1 MEAIGSAVAGYL
13 DVVVLSTP
21 PPPWEDPSLFAQQV
35 LSGIAS
41 GSIFA
46 IVALAL
52 VLIYRSTDV
61 LNFGQGEMAM
71 FTTFIAWSFMTR
83 LDLWTAFFLTLVVAA
98 VMGAA
103 LERLVL
109 RPVEEAPV
117 LNAVIVTLGLF
128 TVFNGLALRIW
139 GPLPKGFGPFSLDFL
154 FFEIDLAGSPLCTAD
169 VCIGRL
175 SVAVLVAAVIIMAL
189 LFVLFQR
196 TKLGLAMRAA
206 AQNRTASRLVGIP
219 VGRMLSIGWALS
231 AMVGAVAGIFVA
243 QSVGLSTSSL
253 LAVLI
258 FSFAAAVLGGLDS
271 PVGAIVGGLTIG
283 VVKNLAGTYVP
294 SEVGSVDLVVA
305 FVLIVLVLM
314 VRPRGIFG
322 RQVVRRV

>member
-1 MEAIGSAVAGYL
+1 M
-13 DVVVLSTP
+13 VVLSMP

-35 LSGIAS
+35 VSGIAS
-41 GSIFA
+41 GSLFA
-46 IVALAL
+46 ILALAL

-71 FTTFIAWSFMTR
+71 FTTFISWSFLTGIGVWPLSLFTPM
-83 LDLWTAFFLTLVVAA
+83 DLWPAFFLTLLVAA
-98 VMGAA
+98 VMGAV

-128 TVFNGLALRIW
+128 IMFGGLALRIW
-139 GPLPKGFGPFSLDFL
+139 GPLPKGYGPFSLDFL

-175 SVAVLVAAVIIMAL
+175 SVAMLVTAVIIMAL
-189 LFVLFQR
+189 LFALFQR
-196 TKLGLAMRAA
+196 TKLGLAMRAS

-219 VGRMLSIGWALS
+219 VGRMLSIGWGLS
-231 AMVGAVAGIFVA
+231 AAVGAVAGIFVA
-243 QSVGLSTSSL
+243 QNVGLSTGSL
-253 LAVLI
+253 AAVLI
-258 FSFAAAVLGGLDS
+258 FAFAAAVLGGLDS

-294 SEVGSVDLVVA
+294 SEVGNVDVLVA

-314 VRPRGIFG
+314 VRPTGIFG
-322 RQVVRRV
+322 RRALRRV

>member
-1 MEAIGSAVAGYL
+1 M
-13 DVVVLSTP
+13 VVLSTP

-41 GSIFA
+41 GSLFA
-46 IVALAL
+46 ILALAL

-83 LDLWTAFFLTLVVAA
+83 LDLWTAFFLTLLVAA

-128 TVFNGLALRIW
+128 TIFNGLALRVW

-154 FFEIDLAGSPLCTAD
+154 FFEIDLAGPVCAGD
-169 VCIGRL
+169 VCIGKL
-175 SVAVLVAAVIIMAL
+175 SVATLVAAVIIMAL
-189 LFVLFQR
+189 LFTLFQR
-196 TKLGLAMRAA
+196 TMLGLAMRAT

-219 VGRMLSIGWALS
+219 VGRMLSIGWGLS
-231 AMVGAVAGIFVA
+231 AAVGAVAGVFVA
-243 QSVGLSTSSL
+243 QNVGLSTGTL
-253 LAVLI
+253 AAVLI
-258 FSFAAAVLGGLDS
+258 FAFAAAVLGGLDS

-283 VVKNLAGTYVP
+283 VGRNLAGTYIP
-294 SEVGSVDLVVA
+294 SEVGSVDLLVA

-314 VRPRGIFG
+314 VRPTGIFG
-322 RQVVRRV
+322 RRTLRRV

>member
-41 GSIFA
+41 GSLFA
-46 IVALAL
+46 ILALAV

-71 FTTFIAWSFMTR
+71 FTTFIAWSFMTQMP
-83 LDLWTAFFLTLVVAA
+83 LWPAFFLTLLVAA
-98 VMGAA
+98 AMGAA

-117 LNAVIVTLGLF
+117 LNAVIVTLGLYTIF
-128 TVFNGLALRIW
+128 TGLALRVW
-139 GPLPKGFGPFSLDFL
+139 GPLPKGFGPFTLDFL
-154 FFEIDLAGSPLCTAD
+154 FFEIDLAGPVCAGE
-169 VCIGRL
+169 VCIGKL
-175 SVAVLVAAVIIMAL
+175 SVATFVAAVIIMAL
-189 LFVLFQR
+189 LFVLFQK
-196 TKLGLAMRAA
+196 TMLGLAMRAT

-219 VGRMLSIGWALS
+219 VGRMLSVGWGLS
-231 AMVGAVAGIFVA
+231 AAVGAVAGVFVA
-243 QSVGLSTSSL
+243 QNVGLSTGSL
-253 LAVLI
+253 AAILI
-258 FSFAAAVLGGLDS
+258 FAFAAAVLGGLDS

-283 VVKNLAGTYVP
+283 VVRNLAGTYVP

-305 FVLIVLVLM
+305 FLLIVLVLM
-314 VRPRGIFG
+314 VRPTGIFG
-322 RQVVRRV
+322 RRALRRV

>member
-1 MEAIGSAVAGYL
+1 MAAYL
-13 DVVVLSTP
+13 DVVVLTTV

-41 GSIFA
+41 GSLFA
-46 IVALAL
+46 ILALAL
-52 VLIYRSTDV
+52 VLIYRSTGV

-83 LDLWTAFFLTLVVAA
+83 LDLWTAFFLTLLVAA

-128 TVFNGLALRIW
+128 TLFNGLALRIW
-139 GPLPKGFGPFSLDFL
+139 GPVPKGFGPFSLDFL
-154 FFEIDLAGSPLCTAD
+154 FFEIDLAGPVCAGD

-175 SVAVLVAAVIIMAL
+175 SVAVLVTAVIIMAL

-196 TKLGLAMRAA
+196 TKLGLAMRAS

-219 VGRMLSIGWALS
+219 VGRMLSFGWGLS
-231 AMVGAVAGIFVA
+231 AAVGAVAGVFVA
-243 QSVGLSTSSL
+243 QNVGLSTGSL
-253 LAVLI
+253 AAVLI
-258 FSFAAAVLGGLDS
+258 FAFAAAVLGGLDS

-294 SEVGSVDLVVA
+294 SEVGNVDVLVA

-314 VRPRGIFG
+314 VRPTGIFG
-322 RQVVRRV
+322 RRALRRV